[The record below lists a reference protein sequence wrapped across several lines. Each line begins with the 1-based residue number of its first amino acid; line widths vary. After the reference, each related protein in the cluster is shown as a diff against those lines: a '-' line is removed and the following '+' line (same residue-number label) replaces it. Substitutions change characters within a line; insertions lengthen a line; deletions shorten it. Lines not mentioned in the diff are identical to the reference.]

1 MSYINKILSIFIKF
15 VFVFVFVFVFFI
27 SSANAENGNSITIP
41 GITKDS
47 TQDQKTAQPPN
58 PLNLKSKWW
67 SYFDVNDA
75 LLASRVDIFRSEF
88 EKTINGFTSEEH
100 NSSAESIESIR
111 KSLDALTAPPKE
123 NKNDYQQQAKR
134 FLKDYTVNDLLD
146 LIEIKRVKAEQL
158 IIKNREYQDDR
169 NSSDL
174 ILKTI
179 DDLFV
184 KYKKLDQEGKNKI
197 FIGLEIIANR
207 LSLIVWNKNEILIKN
222 NIQNL
227 VKEIDENK
235 LELEFAADHLT
246 ASKGDLN
253 DLNRLLEISKNE
265 LESSQQRIRDAQVQ
279 SIGVL
284 GSDAISRMNAY
295 LYGQNVILAKI
306 QAAINEIDYAK
317 LKIQKYIIKSILD
330 NSNSS
335 DYANDVLAQKLL
347 VKKTVDLKD
356 NWKDSTIE
364 ERNRS
369 VEMLQSTTL
378 SENDPVMVLS
388 RERLGLVRK
397 TMQSISILDNSLF
410 DLEQL
415 NSVLEQKV
423 VDAGG
428 LFSKLK
434 LNSELVFTESYQRIK
449 TTLDKGL
456 FSISDVP
463 VTLLDVLR
471 AIFILIVSVIVSHI
485 IRRLLN
491 KFGENEQDVVPPIVY
506 NLGRVLHYVI
516 IFIGFVIALSSIGIG
531 FTNLAIVAGALS
543 VGIGFGLQSIVQ
555 NFVSGIIV
563 LFERNIE
570 IGDFIELDSGKS
582 GNVKDINVRS
592 TVVTTLDNLDII
604 IPNSELVT
612 AKVTNFTMNEQMFR
626 IHVPFGVA
634 YGTDKELVRKA
645 AIEASRNVPVT
656 YDDAA
661 NRRPQCWL
669 TEFADSSLNFEL
681 VVWVNPGLAAKNR
694 VTPGSWKALYM
705 WEIETALS
713 KYDISI
719 PFPQRDLHIK
729 SGLELASHESL

>member
-1 MSYINKILSIFIKF
+1 
-15 VFVFVFVFVFFI
+15 VVR
-27 SSANAENGNSITIP
+27 
-41 GITKDS
+41 
-47 TQDQKTAQPPN
+47 PPN
-58 PLNLKSKWW
+58 PLRLEAKWW
-67 SYFDVNDA
+67 SYFDVDDA
-75 LLASRVDIFRSEF
+75 LLTTRVETFRSEF
-88 EKTINGFTSEEH
+88 EKSISSFTAEER
-100 NSSAESIESIR
+100 NSSEQSIASIR
-111 KSLDALTAPPKE
+111 KSLDTLVAPKKE
-123 NKNDYQQQAKR
+123 NNSNNKPKLKG
-134 FLKDYTVNDLLD
+134 FLKEYTVHDLLD
-146 LIEIKRVKAEQL
+146 LIEAQRVKAAQL
-158 IIKNREYQDDR
+158 IVKNSEYQDDR
-169 NSSDL
+169 NSSDS

-179 DDLFV
+179 DDLFI
-184 KYKKLDQEGKNKI
+184 KYKKFDAEDRNKI
-197 FIGLEIIANR
+197 FTGLKIIANR
-207 LSLIVWNKNEILIKN
+207 LSLIVWTKNEILIKN
-222 NIQNL
+222 NIQDL
-227 VKEIDENK
+227 AKEITENN
-235 LELEFAADHLT
+235 LEFEFAADHLT

-265 LESSQQRIRDAQVQ
+265 LASSQQRINDTQVK

-284 GSDAISRMNAY
+284 GSDALSRMNAY
-295 LYGQNVILAKI
+295 LYSQNVILAKT
-306 QAAINEIDYAK
+306 QAAIDEIEHAK
-317 LKIQKYIIKSILD
+317 LQILKYLINNILD
-330 NSNSS
+330 KPSSS
-335 DYANDVLAQKLL
+335 DFTNDVLAHKLL
-347 VKKTVDLKD
+347 IKNTVVLKD
-356 NWKDSTIE
+356 KWKESTID

-369 VEMLQSTTL
+369 VEILQSTTL
-378 SENDPVMVLS
+378 AENDPMMLLS

-397 TMQSISILDNSLF
+397 TMQNISMLNNSLF

-415 NSVLEQKV
+415 NSVLERKV

-428 LFSKLK
+428 LLSKLK
-434 LNSELVFTESYQRIK
+434 LNGALVFKESYRKIK

-456 FSISDVP
+456 FSISDIP
-463 VTLLDVLR
+463 VTLLDLLR
-471 AIFILIVSVIVSHI
+471 AIFILLFAVIISRIV
-485 IRRLLN
+485 RRLLN

-563 LFERNIE
+563 LFERHIE

-612 AKVTNFTMNEQMFR
+612 AKVTNFTMNEQIFR

-645 AIEASRNVPVT
+645 AIEASKNVPVT
-656 YDDAA
+656 YDDGA

-669 TEFADSSLNFEL
+669 IEFADSSLNFEL
-681 VVWVNPGLAAKNR
+681 VVWVNPALAAKNR
-694 VTPGSWKALYM
+694 VSPGSWKALYM

-719 PFPQRDLHIK
+719 PFPQRDLHLK
-729 SGLELASHESL
+729 SGFELAGHESL